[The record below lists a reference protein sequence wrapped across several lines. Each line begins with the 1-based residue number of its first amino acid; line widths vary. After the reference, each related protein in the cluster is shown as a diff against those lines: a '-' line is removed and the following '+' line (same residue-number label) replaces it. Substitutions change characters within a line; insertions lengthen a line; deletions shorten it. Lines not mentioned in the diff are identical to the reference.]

1 MVARYRFNYVQE
13 MFETDAG
20 EQYCETERDEWVKY
34 EDYAELRSLLFRM
47 TDSINLSELPEGLY
61 DDLEARG
68 LL

>member
-34 EDYAELRSLLFRM
+34 EDYAALHALMCRLTDQVNLRELS
-47 TDSINLSELPEGLY
+47 DGLY
-61 DDLEARG
+61 DDLEKAG